1 MRRLVLFVFAAGVA
15 LWLFKPEVLTDLANR
30 GQNLLKEKAKEHS
43 QSVVLS
49 AVSSVNRY
57 VKESSKAVLGEQISL
72 PIEEKPEAEI
82 VKDVP
87 KKELDNIILIDY
99 FTAKNLKLELKPNL
113 EYYLDLRNVPEGYCL
128 YVNQV
133 SYFVAKNEF
142 LNISFDSSGN
152 YALAFDKCD
161 KKMQKF
167 GEIVVE

>member
-1 MRRLVLFVFAAGVA
+1 MRRLVLIILTAGVA
-15 LWLFKPEVLTDLANR
+15 LWLFKPAVLTDLASR
-30 GQNLLKEKAKEHS
+30 GQNLLKKKAKERS
-43 QSVVLS
+43 ESVVLS

-57 VKESSKAVLGEQISL
+57 VKQSSEAVLGEEISL

-99 FTAKNLKLELKPNL
+99 LTAKNLKLELKPNL

-133 SYFVAKNEF
+133 SYFVAKDEF
-142 LNISFDSSGN
+142 LNISFENSGN

-161 KKMQKF
+161 KKLQKF
-167 GEIVVE
+167 GEIIVE